1 MTEPTALR
9 VQRTF
14 NAPARD
20 VFDALVNP
28 EVLRRWWH
36 AGEDWET
43 PHAEA
48 DPRPGGRF
56 RVVMRRPDGEEHAGS
71 GEHTVFDPPRRLAF
85 SWTWDAE
92 SAEGHAEG
100 WEITLDN
107 LARKAL
113 GARA

>member
-1 MTEPTALR
+1 MRAGIG
-9 VQRTF
+9 
-14 NAPARD
+14 
-20 VFDALVNP
+20 
-28 EVLRRWWH
+28 RRH
-36 AGEDWET
+36 T
-43 PHAEA
+43 
-48 DPRPGGRF
+48 PRPIRGRAAAF
-56 RVVMRRPDGEEHAGS
+56 AWSCAARTGRNAGS
-71 GEHTVFDPPRRLAF
+71 GEHTVVDPPRRLAF

>member
-28 EVLRRWWH
+28 EVMRRWWH

-56 RVVMRRPDGEEHAGS
+56 RVVMRRPDGRNTPALGNTPSSTRRAGWPS
-71 GEHTVFDPPRRLAF
+71 AGPGTPNRPRAMPR
-85 SWTWDAE
+85 
-92 SAEGHAEG
+92 G